1 MIRSKYAPDIKQS
14 DRAHG
19 IPRNMSR
26 PTVAP
31 YGSWKSPITL
41 DMVAHG
47 TVNLMR
53 IALDGRDT
61 YWAEV
66 RPAEGGRTVIV
77 KRDGHGKM
85 QDVTPPG
92 FSSVSMVNE
101 YGARSFTVANGVVY
115 FSNDGDQRVYRHR
128 PGDYPVPITPEG
140 DFRYG
145 SKVFNERLNRIICIR
160 ENHTDPDEDHPLSEI
175 VAIDVEGNGDP
186 QVLLADNDFHSSP
199 CISQDGTQLA
209 WLTWDHPNMPWDG
222 TELWTAV
229 LNDDLRLGPAVQ
241 VAGGID
247 EAVIQP
253 EWSPSGELFFVSDR
267 TDWANLYRWRNGHVD
282 PVYPMDAEFARSNWW
297 VGMCS
302 YGFDSP
308 NSLICSYSRRGHWSL
323 ARISLDDNRLTPI
336 QFPYWEMGHGD
347 LQVDPGRVVLT
358 AGSPVQPL
366 SLMEV
371 NMEDGEVDFL
381 RVEYEEDLPLG
392 YTSLPETIEFATDN
406 NETAH
411 AFLYPPINQDF
422 AAPQD
427 ERPPLLVTC
436 HGGPHSAASAD
447 LNLTTQYWTSRG
459 VAVMDVNYGGS
470 TGYGRHYRERLIG
483 EWGVVDVDDC
493 VNAALYAVGRGKA
506 DGDRVA
512 ISGGSAGGFTAL
524 ASLAFRDVFKAGA
537 SYFGVSDLEALLSGI
552 HKFDAHSLVG
562 LVGPYPLYRR
572 RYVERSPINFP
583 ESTTCPVIFFQ
594 GLEDTIVP
602 AIQSEEMFKTLK
614 DNGVPT
620 AYLAF
625 EGEYHG
631 FRMADTIKKCLS
643 AEFYFYSRIFGFK
656 PADDLEPVAIENL
669 DR

>member
-1 MIRSKYAPDIKQS
+1 MSK
-14 DRAHG
+14 
-19 IPRNMSR
+19 

-53 IALDGRDT
+53 IALDGPDT

-66 RPAEGGRTVIV
+66 RPAEDGRTVIV
-77 KRDGHGKM
+77 KRHPNGHLE
-85 QDVTPPG
+85 DVTPPG

-101 YGARSFTVANGVVY
+101 YGTRSFTVADGVVY
-115 FSNDGDQRVYRHR
+115 FSNGSDQRVYRHR
-128 PGDYPVPITPEG
+128 PGEAPVPITPAGE
-140 DFRYG
+140 FRYG
-145 SKVFNERLNRIICIR
+145 SKVFNRRLGRIICIR

-175 VAIDVEGNGDP
+175 VAIDVEGRHAP
-186 QVLLADNDFHSSP
+186 EVLLADNDFHSSP
-199 CISQDGTQLA
+199 CLSPDGRQLA

-222 TELWTAV
+222 TELWMAA
-229 LNDDLRLGPAVQ
+229 LREDGSMGEPEF

-253 EWSPSGELFFVSDR
+253 EWSLTGDLCFISDR
-267 TDWANLYRWRNGHVD
+267 TDWANLYRWRDGEVE
-282 PVYPMDAEFARSNWW
+282 PIYPMEAEFARSNWW

-308 NSLICSYSRRGHWSL
+308 NSLICSYSHRGHWSL
-323 ARISLDDNRLTPI
+323 ARVSLDDKRLTPI
-336 QFPYWEMGHGD
+336 DFPHWEMGHGD
-347 LQVDPGRVVLT
+347 LQVDPGRVVLV
-358 AGSPVQPL
+358 AGSPVQPM

-371 NMEDGEVDFL
+371 NLEDGAVEVL
-381 RVEYEEDLPLG
+381 RVEYEEDLPPG
-392 YTSLPETIEFATDN
+392 YTSLPETVAFPTDN
-406 NETAH
+406 DETAH
-411 AFLYPPINQDF
+411 AFFYPPANRDYV
-422 AAPQD
+422 APD
-427 ERPPLLVTC
+427 GDKPPMVVLC
-436 HGGPHSAASAD
+436 HGGPYSAASAD

-493 VNAALYAVGRGKA
+493 VNAALYAVGRGDA
-506 DGDRVA
+506 DGQRVA

-572 RYVERSPINFP
+572 RYIQRSPINFP
-583 ESTTCPVIFFQ
+583 EYTTCPVIFFQ

-602 AIQSEEMFKTLK
+602 AIQSEEMFNTLK
-614 DNGVPT
+614 ASGVPT

-631 FRMADTIKKCLS
+631 FRMAETIKTCLS
-643 AEFYFYSRIFGFK
+643 AEFYFYSQIFGFQ
-656 PADDLEPVAIENL
+656 PADDLEHVPIENFPPH
-669 DR
+669 R

>member
-1 MIRSKYAPDIKQS
+1 MMNSPQI
-14 DRAHG
+14 
-19 IPRNMSR
+19 
-26 PTVAP
+26 AP

-47 TVNLMR
+47 TVNLLR
-53 IALDGRDT
+53 IALDGPYT

-66 RPAEGGRTVIV
+66 RPAEVGRTVV
-77 KRDGHGKM
+77 VRRHVGGSPE
-85 QDVTPPG
+85 DVTPPD
-92 FSSVSMVNE
+92 FSVDSMVNE
-101 YGARSFTVANGVVY
+101 YGTRSFTVADGVVY
-115 FSNDGDQRVYRHR
+115 FSNAADQRVYRQI
-128 PGDYPVPITPEG
+128 PGDAPMPITPDGE
-140 DFRYG
+140 FRYG
-145 SKVFNERLNRIICIR
+145 SKVFDRRLGRIICIC

-175 VAIDVEGNGDP
+175 VSLDIHGLGEP

-199 CISQDGTQLA
+199 SISPDGKHLA

-222 TELWTAV
+222 TELWVAP
-229 LNDDLRLGPAVQ
+229 LDGAGGLGEPVF

-253 EWSPSGELFFVSDR
+253 EWSPAGDLCFISDR
-267 TDWANLYRWRNGHVD
+267 TDWANLYRWRGGEVEAIC
-282 PVYPMDAEFARSNWW
+282 PMEAEFARSNWW

-308 NSLICSYSRRGHWSL
+308 NSLICSYSRKGHWSL
-323 ARISLDDNRLTPI
+323 ARVSLDDGRMTPI
-336 QFPYWEMGHGD
+336 DFPYWEMGHGD
-347 LQVDPGRVVLT
+347 LQVEAGRVVLV

-366 SLMEV
+366 SLLEV
-371 NMEDGEVDFL
+371 NLEDGEVEVL

-392 YTSLPETIEFATDN
+392 YTSVPETIEFPTN
-406 NETAH
+406 NDETAH
-411 AFLYPPINQDF
+411 AFFYAPTNQDYV
-422 AAPQD
+422 AP
-427 ERPPLLVTC
+427 EGEATPMVVTC

-459 VAVMDVNYGGS
+459 VAVLDVNYGGS

-483 EWGVVDVDDC
+483 EWGVVDVEDC
-493 VNAALYAVGRGKA
+493 VNAALYVVGRGDV
-506 DGDRVA
+506 DGERVA

-524 ASLAFRDVFKAGA
+524 ASMAFRDVFKAGA

-583 ESTTCPVIFFQ
+583 EYTTCPVIFFQ

-602 AIQSEEMFKTLK
+602 AIQSEEMFNTLRT
-614 DNGVPT
+614 NGVPT

-625 EGEYHG
+625 EGEHHG
-631 FRMADTIKKCLS
+631 FRMADTIKRCLS
-643 AEFYFYSRIFGFK
+643 AEFYFYSRIFGFD
-656 PADDLEPVAIENL
+656 PADDLDPVAMENL
-669 DR
+669 A

>member
-1 MIRSKYAPDIKQS
+1 MAPQI
-14 DRAHG
+14 
-19 IPRNMSR
+19 
-26 PTVAP
+26 AP

-47 TVNLMR
+47 TVNLLR
-53 IALDGRDT
+53 IALDGPDT

-66 RPAEGGRTVIV
+66 RPAEDGRTVIV
-77 KRDGHGKM
+77 RRQPDGAPE
-85 QDVTPPG
+85 DVTPPG
-92 FSSVSMVNE
+92 FSAVSMVNE
-101 YGARSFTVANGVVY
+101 YGTRSFTVAHGVVY
-115 FSNDGDQRVYRHR
+115 FSNASDQRVYRQR
-128 PGDYPVPITPEG
+128 PGEAPVPITPPG
-140 DFRYG
+140 AFRYG
-145 SKVFNERLNRIICIR
+145 SKLLDERLGRIICIR

-175 VAIDVEGNGDP
+175 VAIDVDGAGEP
-186 QVLLADNDFHSSP
+186 AVLLADNDFHSSP
-199 CISQDGTQLA
+199 CISPDGKRLA

-222 TELWTAV
+222 TELWTAR
-229 LNDDLRLGPAVQ
+229 LNDDLSLGEPEF

-253 EWSPSGELFFVSDR
+253 EWSPAGELYFVSDR
-267 TDWANLYRWRNGHVD
+267 TDWANLYRWRDGEVEAIH
-282 PVYPMDAEFARSNWW
+282 PMAAEFARSNWW

-308 NSLICSYSRRGHWSL
+308 NSLICSYSQRGHWSL
-323 ARISLDDNRLTPI
+323 ARISLDDKKLTPME
-336 QFPYWEMGHGD
+336 FPYWEMGHGD
-347 LQVDPGRVVLT
+347 LQVDPGRVVLV

-366 SLMEV
+366 SLLQV
-371 NMEDGEVDFL
+371 NLEDGETRIL
-381 RVEYEEDLPLG
+381 QVEYAEDLPPG
-392 YTSLPETIEFATDN
+392 YASLPETIEFPTDN
-406 NETAH
+406 DETAH
-411 AFLYPPINQDF
+411 AFFYPPANPEHV
-422 AAPQD
+422 APGD
-427 ERPPLLVTC
+427 EKPPLLVTC
-436 HGGPHSAASAD
+436 HGGPHSAASAE

-459 VAVMDVNYGGS
+459 VAVLDVNYGGS
-470 TGYGRHYRERLIG
+470 TGYGRRYRERLIG

-493 VNAALYAVGRGKA
+493 VNAALYVIGRGDA

-583 ESTTCPVIFFQ
+583 EYTTCPVIFFQ

-602 AIQSEEMFKTLK
+602 AIQSEEMFNTLRE
-614 DNGVPT
+614 NGVPT

-631 FRMADTIKKCLS
+631 FRMADTIKTCLS
-643 AEFYFYSRIFGFK
+643 AEFYFYSRIFGFD
-656 PADDLEPVAIENL
+656 PADDLAPIPIENL
-669 DR
+669 DKAA

>member
-1 MIRSKYAPDIKQS
+1 MMNSPQI
-14 DRAHG
+14 
-19 IPRNMSR
+19 
-26 PTVAP
+26 AP

-47 TVNLMR
+47 TVNLLR
-53 IALDGRDT
+53 IALDGPYT

-66 RPAEGGRTVIV
+66 RPGEDGRTVV
-77 KRDGHGKM
+77 VRRRVGGSPE
-85 QDVTPPG
+85 DVTPPG
-92 FSSVSMVNE
+92 FSVDSMVNE
-101 YGARSFTVANGVVY
+101 YGARSFTVADGLVY
-115 FSNDGDQRVYRHR
+115 FSNGADQRVYRQL
-128 PGDYPVPITPEG
+128 PGAAPEPITPEG
-140 DFRYG
+140 EFRYG
-145 SKVFNERLNRIICIR
+145 SKVFDRQLGRIICIR

-175 VAIDVEGNGDP
+175 VSLDVEGLGEP

-199 CISQDGTQLA
+199 SISPDGKHLA

-222 TELWTAV
+222 TELWVAP
-229 LNDDLRLGPAVQ
+229 LDAAGGLGEPIF
-241 VAGGID
+241 VAGGVD

-253 EWSPSGELFFVSDR
+253 EWSPAGDLCFISDR
-267 TDWANLYRWRNGHVD
+267 TDWANLYRWREGEVEAIC
-282 PVYPMDAEFARSNWW
+282 PMEAEFARSNWW

-308 NSLICSYSRRGHWSL
+308 SSLICSYSRNGHWSL
-323 ARISLDDNRLTPI
+323 ARVSLDNRRMTPI
-336 QFPYWEMGHGD
+336 DFPYWEMGHGD
-347 LQVDPGRVVLT
+347 LQVEAGRVVLV

-366 SLMEV
+366 SLLEV
-371 NMEDGEVDFL
+371 NLEDGEVEVL

-392 YTSLPETIEFATDN
+392 YISVPETIEFPTDN
-406 NETAH
+406 DETAH
-411 AFLYPPINQDF
+411 AFFYAPSNQDYV
-422 AAPQD
+422 APD
-427 ERPPLLVTC
+427 GEAPPMVVTC

-459 VAVMDVNYGGS
+459 VAVLDVNYGGS

-483 EWGVVDVDDC
+483 EWGVVDVEDC
-493 VNAALYAVGRGKA
+493 VNAALYVVGRGDV
-506 DGDRVA
+506 DGERVA

-524 ASLAFRDVFKAGA
+524 ASMAFRDVFKAGA

-583 ESTTCPVIFFQ
+583 EYTTCPVIFFQ

-602 AIQSEEMFKTLK
+602 AIQSEEMFNTLRT
-614 DNGVPT
+614 NGVPT

-625 EGEYHG
+625 EGEHHG
-631 FRMADTIKKCLS
+631 FRMADTIKRCLS
-643 AEFYFYSRIFGFK
+643 AEFYFYSRIFGFD
-656 PADDLEPVAIENL
+656 PADDLDPVAIENL
-669 DR
+669 A